1 MASASTQKR
10 YGALRKFAMPHLHE
24 TPARVILTQGP
35 CVLCAG
41 AWDEPFLILPG
52 GYVEDDDAHA
62 LEGLRREVEE
72 EVGVRL
78 AAVLKLTVLAN
89 EWMRGEDVVHEKMHL
104 YAATASGPIG
114 GGPFVRSPEAH
125 TVLRWAS
132 VDDLAAGLVRLQP
145 TALLPW
151 VLRCMGRA

>member
-1 MASASTQKR
+1 MAD
-10 YGALRKFAMPHLHE
+10 LFE
-24 TPARVILTQGP
+24 TTARVILTQGP

-41 AWDEPFLILPG
+41 AWNEPFLILPG
-52 GYVEDDDAHA
+52 GHVEDGDVHA

-78 AAVLKLTVLAN
+78 AVVRKLTILAN
-89 EWMRGEDVVHEKMHL
+89 QWLRGDDVVHEKMHL
-104 YAATASGPIG
+104 YAAMASSPIG
-114 GGPFVRSPEAH
+114 GSPFVRSPEAH

-132 VDDLAAGLVRLQP
+132 MYDLTAGLVQLQP
-145 TALLPW
+145 LALLPW